1 LLVFG
6 IALFGCAYGV
16 YSRFLGGIDGL
27 PQLPVELLA
36 RRSDTEPFV
45 APPKTLTDQKLLIAF
60 GPNCLEVDY
69 SYKLELPAK
78 GIVIAT
84 NQYSIDPDGRLKL
97 TPFSL
102 ATLKERTPGMTP
114 EINSIHCDVGYLEF
128 DKPVKTLQE
137 IGSRRIVAC
146 ELIGD
151 PGFLG
156 HDPRRG
162 SIHLANNRGT
172 PPPDDDLVLVTSGP
186 VSYRE
191 SSQPGAPLD
200 KARPEIS
207 TTAAVQIVDRRHSP
221 ESTTVTA
228 RGMKVY
234 LALETPPP
242 DGKRRTAS
250 RNPTITGVRRV
261 VLPADVNMNLWLDS
275 SSGFLSA
282 KSENGGRKT
291 ETDAPISAARPSQR
305 SNLQITTI
313 GPFTYDLLPD
323 GDTARFDRLPPS
335 ATPLPNTVRVFR
347 PHRRGPDSVV
357 NDQLECDHLELKFA
371 TKSVPNMILV
381 PTEKKSAQQ
390 TEANQPKERTQ
401 VEWVHAWGQFVVLT
415 SDEEKLEA
423 RGNDLFHDA
432 SAKSTTLTGQPETVA
447 LKDGNEIHAPVLV
460 LYGAD
465 SAEGQRAVARGAGHF
480 RMNDRTGKQ
489 RTIVARWTEELVY
502 RKEPGRDQVT
512 LTGQAVFEDPAG
524 GQKLQADSLRIL
536 LSPDSRIA
544 KSDAPTDGAKR
555 RPQRIE
561 AFGHVS
567 ANAPD
572 LVVHDT
578 DELIV
583 HFKDLPSAVSA
594 TAAAAPTANPVQTAP
609 ALLPTR
615 PNADPKKKTNPIDL
629 RARRIQAFLLV
640 GPDDQTQLD
649 DVHCEDNVHVHQ
661 DPTPPQVKPIDM
673 DGQKLHLKHTAEG
686 NILEVTGNLQTP
698 GEVKLPDLELIG
710 PFIRIDQIENVAE
723 VQGIGSMRLESQT
736 DMHGQKLD
744 KPTPL
749 MITWKNKMRFNGQL
763 ALFHGHVQADQGDT
777 SLLCN
782 NMQVFLNRAVS
793 LNQKPGQP
801 RQADSS
807 PANID
812 KVICDNQ
819 GQELPQPVSIT
830 ESVRSPDGRLQRYQR
845 IETNTVA
852 LHKEENTLDAGPGSV
867 RILQQGPKGEGGLLA
882 QSQPNRPAKKAD
894 DEFKLT
900 WIRYVQR
907 LQVDNGRRTAKFYKG
922 VEVLHLPK
930 DDPGLNLEFNKI
942 VDRLPKGA
950 VYLRCDRLDVYS
962 SKNAEGRTVQEF
974 TARDRAEVQA
984 EEFSGRASV
993 IKFDEAKET
1002 VVFEGTP
1009 GALAEL
1015 YRIVE
1020 KGKDPQTI
1028 KAEKITYFRQTG
1040 AFKTEGTGV
1049 ISTGGQRR

>member
-16 YSRFLGGIDGL
+16 YSKFLGGIDGL
-27 PQLPVELLA
+27 PQLPAELLA

-60 GPNCLEVDY
+60 GPTCIEVDY

-78 GIVIAT
+78 GIIIAT
-84 NQYSIDPDGRLKL
+84 NQYSIDPDGRMKL

-102 ATLKERTPGMTP
+102 ATLKERNPGTYP

-137 IGSRRIVAC
+137 VGSRRIVAC

-162 SIHLANNRGT
+162 SIHLLNNRGT
-172 PPPDDDLVLVTSGP
+172 PARDDDLSLVTTGP
-186 VSYRE
+186 VTYRE

-207 TTAAVQIVDRRHSP
+207 TTAAVQIIDRRHYP

-228 RGMKVY
+228 RGMSVY

-242 DGKRRTAS
+242 DGKRRSAP

-261 VLPADVNMNLWLDS
+261 VLPADVSMNLWLDS

-282 KSENGGRKT
+282 KAEDGGRTT
-291 ETDAPISAARPSQR
+291 ESDPANPAARSSER

-323 GDTARFDRLPPS
+323 GDTARFDHLPPS

-347 PHRRGPDSVV
+347 PHRRGSDSVV

-371 TKSVPNMILV
+371 TKSVPNMLFV
-381 PTEKKSAQQ
+381 PPEKGSAPPA
-390 TEANQPKERTQ
+390 EANDPKDRTQ
-401 VEWVHAWGQFVVLT
+401 IEWVHAWGQCVVLT

-432 SAKSTTLTGQPETVA
+432 RAKSTTLTGQPETVA
-447 LKDGNEIHAPVLV
+447 LKDGNEIHASVLV

-465 SAEGQRAVARGAGHF
+465 SAEGDHAVARGAGHF
-480 RMNDRTGKQ
+480 RMHDRAGNQ

-502 RKEPGRDQVT
+502 RKETGRDQVT

-524 GQKLQADSLRIL
+524 GQKLQADSLRL
-536 LSPDSRIA
+536 LLAPDSKVA
-544 KSDAPTDGAKR
+544 KSKAPADGSKR

-567 ANAPD
+567 AHAPD

-583 HFKDLPSAVSA
+583 HFKDLRGAISGAVTA
-594 TAAAAPTANPVQTAP
+594 TPTGPPAQMTP

-615 PNADPKKKTNPIDL
+615 PGADPKKKGNPIDL
-629 RARRIQAFLLV
+629 RARRIQAFLIV

-649 DVHCEDNVHVHQ
+649 DVHCEGSVHVHQ
-661 DPTPPQVKPIDM
+661 DPTLPQSKPIDM
-673 DGQKLHLKHTAEG
+673 DGQKLYLKHTEQG

-698 GEVKLPDLELIG
+698 GEVKLPDLDLIG

-749 MITWKNKMRFNGQL
+749 MITWKNKMRFNGQM

-782 NMQVFLNRAVS
+782 NMQVFLNRSVS
-793 LNQKPGQP
+793 LNQQPSQP

-830 ESVRSPDGRLQRYQR
+830 ESVRGPDGRLQRYQR

-867 RILQQGPKGEGGLLA
+867 RILQPGPKGEGGLLS
-882 QSQPNRPAKKAD
+882 QSQPSKTPKAD

-900 WIRYVQR
+900 WIRYLQR

-930 DDPGLNLEFNKI
+930 DDPGLNLEFSKI

-984 EEFSGRASV
+984 EEFSGRANV

-1002 VVFEGTP
+1002 VVFEGTQ
-1009 GALAEL
+1009 GAMAEL

-1020 KGKDPQTI
+1020 KGKEPQTI

-1049 ISTGGQRR
+1049 ISSGGARR